1 MTHIGLLAEDV
12 KQHYPIAANYNEDGD
27 VEDWSE
33 RYLIPPMLKLIQMQ
47 HEVDIVHEERFNQT
61 ELRISAL
68 QNQLNEAMITIAKQQ
83 KQIDLLMAS

>member
-12 KQHYPIAANYNEDGD
+12 KHHYPIAANYNEDGD

-47 HEVDIVHEERFNQT
+47 HEEIEAIKA
-61 ELRISAL
+61 ELKEIR
-68 QNQLNEAMITIAKQQ
+68 
-83 KQIDLLMAS
+83 AS